1 MTTNIH
7 QNTPEITVLGQGGRP
22 LRQLRYCRK
31 SLEEQVPEE
40 HISRNLFNDL
50 MQLQSSIDARFFA
63 AGTPNFQYQSSLNG
77 QVLRTDSVDAG
88 ISHILYDIEGRLVWQ
103 QNARKTMQHYTYDK
117 LGRLTARYEYL
128 EDTGEETI
136 RERFIYGEDASV
148 TDAMNKNLRGQP
160 ARHYDTAGLTDQSEQ
175 GYALSGGIAAHTR
188 RLLPIE
194 TASNWQSK
202 TEEDWL
208 DQLEANEY
216 TTHWKYGALG
226 QVLSQTDAKGHTQDM
241 AYDVQRRLKQ
251 SGIAPSSKFRKAV
264 LISQSYN
271 AAGQKLHEEAG
282 NGVVTNYTY
291 EPETQR
297 LLRIHTS
304 RTSNGSVLQDLN
316 YSYDPVGN
324 IISIHDDS
332 AETKYF
338 RNQKVN
344 ADRSYDYDSLYQ
356 LISATGREDASL
368 SLTPD
373 IDNPSA
379 IVPIDSNNYT
389 NYTRSYTYDPG
400 GNLTKIQHQ
409 GEQNYTRNLKIS
421 ANSNHAVRDTLTGPV
436 ESYFDA
442 AGNQIK
448 LDTGQDL
455 AWNGLNQL
463 QRVTTIAREDSEDD
477 QEVYQYDGDGM
488 RIRKLQSVQTSKMI
502 QTQEVIYLPGL
513 ELRRKS
519 NGATIT
525 EDLEMLTIGVAG
537 RSQARMLNWTE
548 GKPVDIPNRQLRYS
562 LDDHLGSSQLELDQ
576 DANVLT
582 REEYYPYGGTA
593 VRAAKS
599 AMEVKYKIIRYSGKE
614 RDSSGLYY
622 YGFRYYQP
630 WLGRWTSCDPI
641 GALGGLNLYAFA
653 LGNPIANVD
662 LRGMMPAPAGAA
674 GAGVRRPAGAAA
686 GAPARKSR
694 RLEDKEDEKLKSLG
708 IKPGKDK
715 IGHYHTGFEKS
726 KNMKGFSAYS
736 AIHKTIKKQ
745 VEEDLT
751 KGIDLSK
758 IPTHVKNAASN
769 AHTKHSGDPD
779 FIDATQDAK
788 GRTVMAI
795 GRISDKKHVSA
806 GPKSPPNPKGGIDT
820 RIDDRGHLVPEAG
833 VAPGASTKVNSRS
846 NIVAEQMIINEHY
859 KKSFED
865 TVKDYAATYPSKTV
879 MTLHFPIYSSPDDYR
894 GAGYTDK
901 DPDRMRPKRI
911 QHYMVVDGDV
921 RSAFTF
927 KNSKRDI
934 PGEIRAGGGWVNG

>member
-7 QNTPEITVLGQGGRP
+7 QNTPEITVLGQGGRA
-22 LRQLRYCRK
+22 LRQLRYCRRD
-31 SLEEQVPEE
+31 LEEQVPEE

-63 AGTPNFQYQSSLNG
+63 AGTPNFQHQSSLNG

-88 ISHILYDIEGRLVWQ
+88 ISHTLYDIEGRPAWRQ
-103 QNARKTMQHYTYDK
+103 DARRTMQRYTYDE
-117 LGRLTARYEYL
+117 LGRLTARYEDV
-128 EDTGEETI
+128 EGAGTEAI

-148 TDAMNKNLRGQP
+148 TDATNKNLHGQP
-160 ARHYDTAGLTDQSEQ
+160 ARHYDTAGLADQSEQ
-175 GYALSGGIAAHTR
+175 GHALSGGMAAQTR

-194 TASNWQSK
+194 TASNWQSE
-202 TEEDWL
+202 TEENWQ

-216 TTHWKYGALG
+216 ATHWQYSALG
-226 QVLSQTDAKGHTQDM
+226 QVLNQTDAKGHAQDM
-241 AYDVQRRLKQ
+241 AYDVQGRLKQ
-251 SGIAPSSKFRKAV
+251 SGITPSGKARTAV
-264 LISQSYN
+264 LVSQSYN

-282 NGVVTNYTY
+282 NGVATGYTY

-304 RTSNGSVLQDLN
+304 RTSNGAVLQDLH
-316 YSYDPVGN
+316 YFYDPVGH

-344 ADRSYDYDSLYQ
+344 ADRSYGYDSLYQ
-356 LISATGREDASL
+356 LISATGRENASL

-373 IDNPSA
+373 IDNPSD

-421 ANSNHAVRDTLTGPV
+421 ANSNHAVRDTLIDPV
-436 ESYFDA
+436 ENYFDA

-463 QRVTTIAREDSEDD
+463 QRVITIARKDSEDD

-488 RIRKLQSVQTSKMI
+488 RIRKLQSVRTSQTI

-519 NGATIT
+519 NDATIT
-525 EDLEMLTIGVAG
+525 EDLEMLTIGAAG
-537 RSQARMLNWTE
+537 RSQARMLNWTK
-548 GKPVDIPNRQLRYS
+548 GNPADIPNRQLRYS

-593 VRAAKS
+593 VRTAKS
-599 AMEVKYKIIRYSGKE
+599 ATEVKYKVIRYSGKE
-614 RDSSGLYY
+614 RDNSGLYY

-641 GALGGLNLYAFA
+641 GALGGLNLYAFV
-653 LGNPIANVD
+653 LGNPITNVD
-662 LRGMMPAPAGAA
+662 LGGMMPAPAGAA
-674 GAGVRRPAGAAA
+674 G
-686 GAPARKSR
+686 GAPRKSS
-694 RLEDKEDEKLKSLG
+694 RLEKKEDDKLKSLG

-715 IGHYHTGFEKS
+715 IGRYYTGFDKS
-726 KNMKGFSAYS
+726 KKRKGFTTHS
-736 AIHKTIKKQ
+736 AIHQTIKKQ
-745 VEEDLT
+745 VEEDLK

-769 AHTKHSGDPD
+769 AHATHSGDPD
-779 FIDATQDAK
+779 FIDTTQDAK

-795 GRISDKKHVSA
+795 GRISDKKHISA
-806 GPKSPPNPKGGIDT
+806 GAKSPPTPKGGIDT

-833 VAPGASTKVNSRS
+833 VAPGASTKVNSTK
-846 NIVAEQMIINEHY
+846 NIVAEQIIINEHY

-865 TVKDYAATYPSKTV
+865 AVKDYAANHPSEVV
-879 MTLHFPIYSSPDDYR
+879 MTQHFPIYSSPDGYR
-894 GAGYTDK
+894 GASYTDK
-901 DPDRMRPKRI
+901 DPDRTRPKRI
-911 QHYMVVDGDV
+911 QHYMVVDGVV

-934 PGEIRAGGGWVNG
+934 PDEIRTTGGWVKG